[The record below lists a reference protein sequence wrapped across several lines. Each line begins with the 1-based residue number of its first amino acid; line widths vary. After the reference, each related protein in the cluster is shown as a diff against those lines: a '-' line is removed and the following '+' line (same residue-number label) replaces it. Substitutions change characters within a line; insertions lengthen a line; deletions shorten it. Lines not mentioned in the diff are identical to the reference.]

1 MLVPRIFPYFIEIC
15 LIRNSA
21 YFSAFYRKP
30 VFCILFRILMGGGKL
45 GGKGGGTNGFVL
57 LANRP
62 VKYVFY
68 TEGRK

>member
-1 MLVPRIFPYFIEIC
+1 
-15 LIRNSA
+15 
-21 YFSAFYRKP
+21 
-30 VFCILFRILMGGGKL
+30 MGGL

-68 TEGRK
+68 TERRKYYLSSFLTYRNKERSFLRQFKTLHPPPLSPF